1 MSTLE
6 ANKEVVLRYVSA
18 FNRADID
25 TLRTLFTPDAV
36 VYGILG
42 WGDLDEVIAIWQEL
56 HGSFRIVLEVE
67 SMIAEGDTVAVRYAE
82 RGTFVGP
89 FRGLQPTGKSY
100 ELVAMEWFELSD
112 GRIRRRW
119 GARDAASQARQIG
132 LSGV

>member
-82 RGTFVGP
+82 RGAFVGP

>member
-56 HGSFRIVLEVE
+56 HGSFRIVLDVE

>member
-6 ANKEVVLRYVSA
+6 ANKDVVLRYVSA
-18 FNRADID
+18 FNGADID

-42 WGDLDEVIAIWQEL
+42 WGDLDEVIPIWQEL

-67 SMIAEGDTVAVRYAE
+67 SMAAEGDIVAVRYTE
-82 RGTFVGP
+82 RGTFIGP
-89 FRGLQPTGKSY
+89 FRGLEPTGKSY

-132 LSGV
+132 LSGA